1 MKNIIPFVFILFA
14 SCKPCQN
21 LNFTLNEPVLTKTM
35 NCPDN
40 GECFVELIPN
50 KSLEFKIDEFGIS
63 YPIITD
69 GEKTILKYTY
79 TRNPVLNTQDSNY
92 TEIVYAELD
101 KTITEISLTS
111 KELQTIKLY
120 FGRLCYCKGET
131 GYYPIKNGSFKIE
144 KSSKNTVKIDI
155 EFNIKEVPQ
164 IISKIS
170 ETISLKSNETI

>member
-1 MKNIIPFVFILFA
+1 MKNILLLILVFFA
-14 SCKPCQN
+14 SCKPTQT
-21 LNFTLNEPVLTKTM
+21 LNFTLNETVYTKTM
-35 NCPDN
+35 NCLEN
-40 GECFVELIPN
+40 GECTIELIPN
-50 KSLEFKIDEFGIS
+50 KSLEFKKDEFGNS
-63 YPIITD
+63 YPIITE

-79 TRNPVLNTQDSNY
+79 KRSPVSNTQDSNY

-131 GYYPIKNGSFKIE
+131 GYYPIKNGNFKME
-144 KSSKNTVKIDI
+144 KAGKNAVKIDI
-155 EFNIKEVPQ
+155 DFKISEVPQ

-170 ETISLKSNETI
+170 ETISLKSNETN